1 MCRPS
6 WLFLS
11 WSKWNVITASKRKLH
26 YNEQNKKK
34 KNARVNISRAAWAVH
49 VCTPITV
56 ITPQRRPTY
65 KLHWLYFVLCF
76 INFFH
81 KVFLYKFRRR
91 YSSITFHYNC
101 EKGTQKF
108 ARFCCICFFVFVSLS
123 FSKLFRRNPVWFS
136 SLLVDK
142 LKYLCL
148 VCVWEQK
155 KKTVQY
161 ARSRF
166 AVSKVHTQYYFHSMT
181 ISNPYLRRRRRRVVC
196 CCLLLTRCC
205 CL

>member
-1 MCRPS
+1 MHSDYCY
-6 WLFLS
+6 
-11 WSKWNVITASKRKLH
+11 H
-26 YNEQNKKK
+26 
-34 KNARVNISRAAWAVH
+34 AA
-49 VCTPITV
+49 
-56 ITPQRRPTY
+56 RRPTY

-123 FSKLFRRNPVWFS
+123 FSKLFRRN
-136 SLLVDK
+136 LVLI
-142 LKYLCL
+142 LKSFGWKIEIFVFWCVCENKRRKQYNML
-148 VCVWEQK
+148 VRGSQSAKC
-155 KKTVQY
+155 T
-161 ARSRF
+161 
-166 AVSKVHTQYYFHSMT
+166 HNI
-181 ISNPYLRRRRRRVVC
+181 ISIPWPSVIPIYVVVVVELC